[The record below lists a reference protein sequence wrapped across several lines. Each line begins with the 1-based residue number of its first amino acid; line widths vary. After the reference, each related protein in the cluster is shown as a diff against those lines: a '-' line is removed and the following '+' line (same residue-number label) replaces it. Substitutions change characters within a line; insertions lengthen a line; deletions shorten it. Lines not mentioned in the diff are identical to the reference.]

1 MPRRPGH
8 ARAPRARSH
17 GWSAPGSSRALRAPL
32 RRSPR
37 LSIASASAPY
47 SFSIRVEQCGLGD
60 PAVEGPVEVSNVHLG
75 ADRGVTRQPRVG
87 DALLN
92 GGTPSGAGHEPDR
105 LAVDL
110 DGLGPHRDL
119 LVVEHYRSQGPRRRW
134 PLRERVGTDE
144 VAVVAPDGEAEA
156 GIVGR
161 VAPRHVRAPGA
172 VALLE
177 TEGAERGAAGGDHAV
192 RGPGRPE
199 GVPQPRAVGRR
210 ARELPPELAGVGDP
224 HRVDLCA

>member
-119 LVVEHYRSQGPRRRW
+119 LVVEHDRSQGPRRRW

-144 VAVVAPDGEAEA
+144 VAVVAPAGEAAPGIVGAVAPPDGEAEA

-192 RGPGRPE
+192 RGP
-199 GVPQPRAVGRR
+199 
-210 ARELPPELAGVGDP
+210 
-224 HRVDLCA
+224 